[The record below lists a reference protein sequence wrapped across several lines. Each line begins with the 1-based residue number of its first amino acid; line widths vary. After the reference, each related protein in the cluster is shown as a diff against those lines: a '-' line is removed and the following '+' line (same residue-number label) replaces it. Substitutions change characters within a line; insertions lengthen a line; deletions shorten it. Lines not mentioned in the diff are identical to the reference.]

1 MPSNASRPAS
11 PLKGDSAAQPQG
23 IGLVGLIALVISS
36 AIGSGVFAL
45 STDISAAA
53 APGPAILAWL
63 VAGAGFVCLATSFG
77 KLSLARPDLNGL
89 AAYAREGFGPFAG
102 FISGWG
108 YWLSIWVGCVAFGVM
123 LITALDYFLPGL
135 EDASSPLPFAIMSLV
150 TWAIVLVV
158 NRGVEQAAVL
168 NAVVMACKLVPILS
182 FIAVMAVLFRP
193 ELFTL
198 DFWGT
203 LANNLGGPAAPG
215 ALSTQMVNCLMV
227 MMWVFVGMEGATV
240 LGRRARRKRDVSRA
254 TVLGGI
260 ALVAIYSAASILP
273 YGFLTREELLA
284 IGSPSMAYIFREAVG
299 PWGGAFIAGGLVV
312 SIFGAWLSYTILA
325 SETLNEMAGMKL
337 LPAPFARLNGHRAPT
352 FCLVVTGLM
361 VQALSLVTVFSEA
374 AYQFAYSLSTA
385 SIIVAWTLAAAYL
398 VRWAWARRPRRDV
411 GAVLVGGAACA
422 FLVVAVLLAGADL
435 LVLCAIAYVPGI
447 AFYVIARRQE
457 GAARALSAPE
467 RAVAAAICLV
477 AVVAVACLA
486 TGAIVI

>member
-1 MPSNASRPAS
+1 M
-11 PLKGDSAAQPQG
+11 QPQG

-63 VAGAGFVCLATSFG
+63 IAGVGFVCLATSFG

-123 LITALDYFLPGL
+123 LITALDYFVPGL
-135 EDASSPLPFAIMSLV
+135 EDSSFPFPIIIMSLV
-150 TWAIVLVV
+150 TWFIILVV
-158 NRGVEQAAVL
+158 NRGVEQAAIL

-182 FIAVMAVLFRP
+182 FIAVMAILFRP

-203 LANNLGGPAAPG
+203 LANNLGGPNAPG
-215 ALSTQMVNCLMV
+215 ALPTQMVNCLMV

-240 LGRRARRKRDVSRA
+240 LGRRARNKRDVSRA

-273 YGFLTREELLA
+273 YGFLTREELIA
-284 IGSPSMAYIFREAVG
+284 IDSPSMAYIFKEAVG

-325 SETLNEMAGMKL
+325 SETLNEMASMKL
-337 LPAPFARLNGHRAPT
+337 LPAPFARLNKHRAPT
-352 FCLVVTGLM
+352 FCLIITGMM
-361 VQALSLVTVFSEA
+361 VQALSLVTIFSEA

-398 VRWAWARRPRRDV
+398 VQWAWTQGPKRNAS
-411 GAVLVGGAACA
+411 AILVGSVACI
-422 FLVVAVLLAGADL
+422 FLVVAVLIAGPDL
-435 LVLCAIAYVPGI
+435 LILCSIAYVPGI
-447 AFYVIARRQE
+447 AFYVIAQHQE
-457 GAARALSAPE
+457 GSKRVLTIPE
-467 RAVAAAICLV
+467 GAVAAVICLI
-477 AVVAVACLA
+477 AVAAVICLA
-486 TGAIVI
+486 TGIIVI